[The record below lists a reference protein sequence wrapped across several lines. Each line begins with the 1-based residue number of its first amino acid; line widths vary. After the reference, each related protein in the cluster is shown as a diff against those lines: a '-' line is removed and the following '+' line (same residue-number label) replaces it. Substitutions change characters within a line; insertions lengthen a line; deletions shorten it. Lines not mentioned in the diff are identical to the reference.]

1 MPTKQPTLPQ
11 YFNLLNETDKY
22 QYRVLQTY
30 FYSQTQKNLRNK
42 RIESFQQAL
51 EKVKSFA
58 LRGRDDDWLR
68 CLVCGIF
75 WIPQGLVVNTQY
87 LKLILLKCKSSI
99 NGSLQKMGYNT
110 YITKNEIAQSL
121 FQSLPIFK
129 GFLFKNELRKWCFR
143 QFSTNATLPSQMVDK
158 TDEINMDETFDYDID
173 NTMIDNSDFDDEKE
187 LHADIKKEA
196 TIEYKVP
203 LDSNEG
209 EQIGFQDKELNFLE
223 FANTENSIWDIG
235 DIDNFGT
242 SMI

>member
-1 MPTKQPTLPQ
+1 
-11 YFNLLNETDKY
+11 
-22 QYRVLQTY
+22 
-30 FYSQTQKNLRNK
+30 
-42 RIESFQQAL
+42 
-51 EKVKSFA
+51 
-58 LRGRDDDWLR
+58 
-68 CLVCGIF
+68 
-75 WIPQGLVVNTQY
+75 
-87 LKLILLKCKSSI
+87 
-99 NGSLQKMGYNT
+99 
-110 YITKNEIAQSL
+110 
-121 FQSLPIFK
+121 
-129 GFLFKNELRKWCFR
+129 
-143 QFSTNATLPSQMVDK
+143 MVDK